1 MIKNAFAGFLL
12 VIFPI
17 AFVGELINMFFKSNG
32 IYLSGNQQGVLFF
45 VLLCAFVL
53 MFTGNKKDSKSKTN
67 NRKDYNMD
75 KFIDDMN

>member
-17 AFVGELINMFFKSNG
+17 AFIGELINMFFKSNG

-53 MFTGNKKDSKSKTN
+53 MFTGKKKDNKVSNKKD
-67 NRKDYNMD
+67 YNVD

>member
-17 AFVGELINMFFKSNG
+17 AFIGELINMFFKSNG

-53 MFTGNKKDSKSKTN
+53 MFKKKKKDKESKANNKKD
-67 NRKDYNMD
+67 YNID
-75 KFIDDMN
+75 IFIDVMN

>member
-53 MFTGNKKDSKSKTN
+53 MFTGKKKDNKVSNKKD
-67 NRKDYNMD
+67 YNVD

>member
-1 MIKNAFAGFLL
+1 MIKNAFVGFLL

-45 VLLCAFVL
+45 VLLCAFIL
-53 MFTGNKKDSKSKTN
+53 MFTGKKKDNKVSNK
-67 NRKDYNMD
+67 RDYNVD

>member
-45 VLLCAFVL
+45 VLLCIFIL
-53 MFTGNKKDSKSKTN
+53 MFTGKKKDNKVSNKKD
-67 NRKDYNMD
+67 YNVD

>member
-45 VLLCAFVL
+45 VLLCIFIL
-53 MFTGNKKDSKSKTN
+53 MFKKKKKDNKVSNKKD
-67 NRKDYNMD
+67 YNVD

>member
-1 MIKNAFAGFLL
+1 MIKKGLAGYLFF
-12 VIFPI
+12 IFPI
-17 AFVGELINMFFKSNG
+17 AFIGELINMFFKSAG

-53 MFTGNKKDSKSKTN
+53 MFTGKKKDNKVSNKKDYSV
-67 NRKDYNMD
+67 D

>member
-1 MIKNAFAGFLL
+1 MIKNAFAGFLV

-53 MFTGNKKDSKSKTN
+53 MFTGKKKDNKVSNKKD
-67 NRKDYNMD
+67 YNVD

>member
-1 MIKNAFAGFLL
+1 MIKKGLADYLFF
-12 VIFPI
+12 IFPI
-17 AFVGELINMFFKSNG
+17 AFIGELINMYFNSVG
-32 IYLSGNQQGVLFF
+32 VYLSGNQQGVLFF

-53 MFTGNKKDSKSKTN
+53 MFIESKKDSKFKTN

>member
-53 MFTGNKKDSKSKTN
+53 IFTGKKKDNKVSNKKDYSV
-67 NRKDYNMD
+67 D